1 MHIGK
6 KNGITGALTT
16 GTSIEWMV
24 KEKA

>member
-6 KNGITGALTT
+6 KSGITGALTT